1 VVGSTEAKL
10 RGLLGA
16 QSAYYGITGLWPLI
30 HYDSF
35 ERLTGPK
42 SERWLVET
50 VSGLITVIAA
60 SLAIG
65 SRRPVVDS
73 QSLALAAGSAAALG
87 GIDVLYLARGR
98 LRLVY
103 GADAAAQ
110 GAFVAL
116 IAQSIYERRRQV

>member
-1 VVGSTEAKL
+1 VGAADAKL
-10 RGLLGA
+10 RAILGA

-35 ERLTGPK
+35 ERVTGPK

-50 VSGLITVIAA
+50 VSGLVTAIAA

-65 SRRPVVDS
+65 ARRSAVAPE
-73 QSLALAAGSAAALG
+73 SLVLATGSAVALG
-87 GIDVLYLARGR
+87 AIDALYLARGR

-103 GADAAAQ
+103 GVDAAAQ
-110 GAFVAL
+110 AMFVARTARL
-116 IAQSIYERRRQV
+116 IHRRTR